1 MQGAAVF
8 LPGNCMQVGCYQDL
22 KAFLIRFSALSAGAI
37 PRSALHMAVAGKAP
51 RQQGE
56 VLGPWVPSPGMI
68 CAATR
73 LPADGLPGK
82 EVELFVQ
89 QAELAVRPFPT
100 HPVCA
105 ALKAF

>member
-1 MQGAAVF
+1 
-8 LPGNCMQVGCYQDL
+8 MQVGCYQDL